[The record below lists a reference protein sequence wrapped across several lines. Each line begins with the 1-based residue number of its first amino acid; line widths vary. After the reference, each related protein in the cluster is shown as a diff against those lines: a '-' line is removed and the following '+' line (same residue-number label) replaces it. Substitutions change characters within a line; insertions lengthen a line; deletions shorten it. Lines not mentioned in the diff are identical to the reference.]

1 MTVSYNRVYL
11 PNSNLTL
18 NTLLNEDGRHL
29 SSVGLL
35 GGDNPEGE
43 ADTAPCKGGP
53 FSALTPSMWPAK
65 GTSLTLSTDDLY
77 ILTFGMHFQFR
88 KKSSKNV

>member
-1 MTVSYNRVYL
+1 MGGPYKMIMRVLRVYL
-11 PNSNLTL
+11 INSNLTL

-65 GTSLTLSTDDLY
+65 GTSHTYTQY
-77 ILTFGMHFQFR
+77 R
-88 KKSSKNV
+88 